1 MTLKPTLKQRLA
13 RKLQL
18 GDTVTDAWVFV
29 YNHNKVSKQQL
40 QAAAAK
46 ADAANITEI
55 EICGNQI
62 LIARGA
68 ILKKE
73 SILSSLI
80 AKAEKYQLDDIS
92 LLWN

>member
-1 MTLKPTLKQRLA
+1 MTLKPTLKQRLE

-40 QAAAAK
+40 QAAVAK

-55 EICGNQI
+55 TLSGNKV
-62 LIARGA
+62 LLTRGA
-68 ILKKE
+68 NLKKQE
-73 SILSSLI
+73 VLSSLV

-92 LLWN
+92 MLWN